1 VDGVVGSILNLLT
14 NGKTGVEALPIIMGL
29 IIWHLLDERKK
40 LIAENQKKDE
50 RIDKIIDDYHKGN
63 LTLTEA
69 LNSLRIVLYE
79 IKSRIN

>member
-69 LNSLRIVLYE
+69 LNSLKIVLYE

>member
-1 VDGVVGSILNLLT
+1 MDNIIGMILDLLT
-14 NGKTGVEALPIIMGL
+14 SGKQGVEILPIVMGL

-40 LIAENQKKDE
+40 MLEDSKRKDE

-69 LNSLRIVLYE
+69 LNSLKIVLYE
-79 IKSRIN
+79 IKSKI

>member
-1 VDGVVGSILNLLT
+1 MDGIIGTILNLLT
-14 NGKTGVEALPIIMGL
+14 SGKSGAEVLPIIMGL

-50 RIDKIIDDYHKGN
+50 RIDKIIDDYHRGN

-69 LNSLRIVLYE
+69 LNSLKLVLYE
-79 IKSRIN
+79 IKGKI

>member
-1 VDGVVGSILNLLT
+1 MILDLLT
-14 NGKTGVEALPIIMGL
+14 SGKQGVEILPIVMGL

-40 LIAENQKKDE
+40 MLEDSKRKDE

-69 LNSLRIVLYE
+69 LNSLKIVLYE
-79 IKSRIN
+79 IKSKI

>member
-1 VDGVVGSILNLLT
+1 MDNIIGMILNLLT
-14 NGKTGVEALPIIMGL
+14 SGKQGVEILPIVMGL

-40 LIAENQKKDE
+40 MLEDSKRKDE

-69 LNSLRIVLYE
+69 LNSLKIVLYE
-79 IKSRIN
+79 IKSKI

>member
-1 VDGVVGSILNLLT
+1 MDGVVGSILNLLT

>member
-1 VDGVVGSILNLLT
+1 MDNIIGMILNLLT
-14 NGKTGVEALPIIMGL
+14 SGKQGVEILPVVMGL

-40 LIAENQKKDE
+40 MLEDSKRKDE

-69 LNSLRIVLYE
+69 LNSLKIVLYE
-79 IKSRIN
+79 IKSKI

>member
-1 VDGVVGSILNLLT
+1 MDGVVGSILNLLT

-69 LNSLRIVLYE
+69 LNSLKIVLYE